1 MNREEQLELEILKK
15 QAELRKLQKE
25 KEDRKKPIPFDPEGV
40 WEVTTEGDC
49 EGRSTRRLGTYERH
63 ILDIVRQLAGQA
75 YYQLTFKRAKPATIA
90 TKLSKGTRRSVQF
103 HVTASDRE
111 TQEKLP
117 SGDSNAQFRALA
129 QHLRDGESLKEGN
142 YYNAVEL
149 TWEVN

>member
-25 KEDRKKPIPFDPEGV
+25 KEDMKKPIPFDPEGV

-49 EGRSTRRLGTYERH
+49 EGRSIRRLGTYEGH

-75 YYQLTFKRAKPATIA
+75 YYQLTFERAKPATLA
-90 TKLSKGTRRSVQF
+90 AKLPKGTRRSVQF
-103 HVTASDRE
+103 HVTGER
-111 TQEKLP
+111 EKLP

-129 QHLRDGESLKEGN
+129 QHLRRGETLKEGN

-149 TWEVN
+149 TWEVE

>member
-1 MNREEQLELEILKK
+1 MNREQQLEMEILRK

-49 EGRSTRRLGTYERH
+49 EGRSIRRLGTYEGH

-75 YYQLTFKRAKPATIA
+75 YYQLTFERAKPATLA
-90 TKLSKGTRRSVQF
+90 TKLPKGTRRSVQF
-103 HVTASDRE
+103 HVTGERD
-111 TQEKLP
+111 KLP

-149 TWEVN
+149 TWEVK

>member
-1 MNREEQLELEILKK
+1 MNREQQLEVEILQK
-15 QAELRKLQKE
+15 QAELRKLQQE

-49 EGRSTRRLGTYERH
+49 EGRSVRRLGTYEGH

-75 YYQLTFKRAKPATIA
+75 FYQLTFERAKPATLA
-90 TKLSKGTRRSVQF
+90 QSLPKGTRRSVQF
-103 HVTASDRE
+103 HVTGDR
-111 TQEKLP
+111 EKLP

-129 QHLRDGESLKEGN
+129 QHLRDGETLKEGN

-149 TWEVN
+149 AWEVK

>member
-25 KEDRKKPIPFDPEGV
+25 KEDRKKPIPFNPEGV

-49 EGRSTRRLGTYERH
+49 EGRSVRHLGTYEGH

-75 YYQLTFKRAKPATIA
+75 FYQLEFERVKPANIA
-90 TKLSKGTRRSVQF
+90 EKLPKGTRRSVQF
-103 HVTASDRE
+103 HVSGDRE
-111 TQEKLP
+111 TLP

>member
-1 MNREEQLELEILKK
+1 MNREEQLEMEILKK

-25 KEDRKKPIPFDPEGV
+25 KEDRKKPIPFNPEGV
-40 WEVTTEGDC
+40 WKVTTEGDC
-49 EGRSTRRLGTYERH
+49 EGRSTRQLGTYEGH
-63 ILDIVRQLAGQA
+63 ILDVVRQLAGQA
-75 YYQLTFKRAKPATIA
+75 YYQLTFERVKPEVAIRRY
-90 TKLSKGTRRSVQF
+90 KGSRRSVQF
-103 HVTASDRE
+103 HVTGER
-111 TQEKLP
+111 EKLP